1 MQPIQTKPPPPPRPE
16 QRLALIG
23 LPPALIE
30 PVTMLAEIMGWDV
43 VTLAG
48 GPVMR
53 PPVRLCLAVLPGTQ
67 DDPSPLAAWSP
78 DTNLNEHISR
88 LGLSRLDHPPC
99 LTRLELLLQLGAIQS
114 AGSGRG
120 EDHAF
125 QSEHPRGAD
134 AADVGFGGSAA
145 HAGANGAR
153 SGDRSAAHQSA
164 IQPGAGKRDA
174 WP

>member
-1 MQPIQTKPPPPPRPE
+1 MQPIPTNQPPAPLPD

-23 LPPALIE
+23 LPPELIE
-30 PVTMLAEIMGWDV
+30 PVTMLADIMGWEV
-43 VTLAG
+43 LTLAG

-53 PPVRLCLAVLPGTQ
+53 PPVRLCLAVLPGTP

-120 EDHAF
+120 ENHAF

-134 AADVGFGGSAA
+134 AGSDAFGGSGAHTGSDAA
-145 HAGANGAR
+145 R
-153 SGDRSAAHQSA
+153 PGDRAAVQRDSS
-164 IQPGAGKRDA
+164 KRDC

>member
-1 MQPIQTKPPPPPRPE
+1 MQPRQTNQPPAPPPD

-43 VTLAG
+43 LTLAG

-53 PPVRLCLAVLPGTQ
+53 PPVRLCLAVLPGTP

-78 DTNLNEHISR
+78 DSNLNEHISR

-120 EDHAF
+120 ENHAF

-134 AADVGFGGSAA
+134 AGSDGCDDRAA
-145 HAGANGAR
+145 HGATHGAR
-153 SGDRSAAHQSA
+153 PGDRAA
-164 IQPGAGKRDA
+164 IQRGPCERDA
-174 WP
+174 RP